1 MSPDLKSVYAVGS
14 DRTLKEINLN
24 EATVSNSLLAAPA
37 IVCIFKVI
45 QKFTKSPC
53 RYFVKIG
60 QSPYT
65 IVHGLWSKMA
75 KREFSIFII
84 FLMHIHVLMLCRKFE
99 LIPIKFGFLRIFKV
113 AQKSGQSPCTI
124 VQGLRPD
131 FIKND

>member
-37 IVCIFKVI
+37 IICIFKVV

-53 RYFVKIG
+53 TYFVKIG

-65 IVHGLWSKMA
+65 IVHGLWSRMTR
-75 KREFSIFII
+75 RESSIFII
-84 FLMHIHVLMLCRKFE
+84 FSN
-99 LIPIKFGFLRIFKV
+99 
-113 AQKSGQSPCTI
+113 AYTCTY
-124 VQGLRPD
+124 VV
-131 FIKND
+131 

>member
-37 IVCIFKVI
+37 IVCIFKVV
-45 QKFTKSPC
+45 QKFAKSPC

-65 IVHGLWSKMA
+65 IVHGLLT
-75 KREFSIFII
+75 KRDSSIFII
-84 FLMHIHVLMLCRKFE
+84 FSD
-99 LIPIKFGFLRIFKV
+99 
-113 AQKSGQSPCTI
+113 AYACTYI
-124 VQGLRPD
+124 V
-131 FIKND
+131 

>member
-37 IVCIFKVI
+37 NVCIFKVV
-45 QKFTKSPC
+45 QKFAKSSC

-65 IVHGLWSKMA
+65 IVQGLWSKMTR
-75 KREFSIFII
+75 RESSIFII
-84 FLMHIHVLMLCRKFE
+84 FSY
-99 LIPIKFGFLRIFKV
+99 
-113 AQKSGQSPCTI
+113 AYTCTCTY
-124 VQGLRPD
+124 VV
-131 FIKND
+131 

>member
-1 MSPDLKSVYAVGS
+1 MDGSVYEWKVLSSKREKECVLKNCAYTSVSMSPDLKSVYAVGS

-37 IVCIFKVI
+37 IVCIFKVV

-65 IVHGLWSKMA
+65 IVHDLWSN
-75 KREFSIFII
+75 
-84 FLMHIHVLMLCRKFE
+84 
-99 LIPIKFGFLRIFKV
+99 
-113 AQKSGQSPCTI
+113 
-124 VQGLRPD
+124 
-131 FIKND
+131 FIKNDYEKILHFYNFF

>member
-1 MSPDLKSVYAVGS
+1 MDGSVYEWKVLSSKREKECVLKNCAYTSVSMSPDLKSVYAVGS

-37 IVCIFKVI
+37 IVCIFKVV

-65 IVHGLWSKMA
+65 IVHGLWSKITR
-75 KREFSIFII
+75 RESSIFII
-84 FLMHIHVLMLCRKFE
+84 FSDTYTYAYV
-99 LIPIKFGFLRIFKV
+99 V
-113 AQKSGQSPCTI
+113 
-124 VQGLRPD
+124 
-131 FIKND
+131 

>member
-1 MSPDLKSVYAVGS
+1 MDGSVYEWKVLSSKREKECVLKNCAYTSVSMSPDLKSVYAVGS

-37 IVCIFKVI
+37 IVCIFKVV

-65 IVHGLWSKMA
+65 IVQGSFVKNEKERILHFYN
-75 KREFSIFII
+75 FS
-84 FLMHIHVLMLCRKFE
+84 
-99 LIPIKFGFLRIFKV
+99 
-113 AQKSGQSPCTI
+113 
-124 VQGLRPD
+124 
-131 FIKND
+131 